1 LPDRSHNIE
10 HFKAREHPSFF
21 VLSRWWS
28 LAWILLALINCQ
40 TFEAVKM
47 SIRNIQF
54 MTGHGEIVVSPKKSI
69 DFLIAF
75 KVRNFLSNLTINKT
89 WHADCSKPAVSK
101 ILDWLVK

>member
-1 LPDRSHNIE
+1 M
-10 HFKAREHPSFF
+10 
-21 VLSRWWS
+21 
-28 LAWILLALINCQ
+28 LALVNRQ

-54 MTGHGEIVVSPKKSI
+54 MTGYDEIVVSPKKSI
-69 DFLIAF
+69 DFLIAS

-89 WHADCSKPAVSK
+89 WHADCRTFAVSK